1 LAQPHPADERVLLR
15 ALADRQG
22 GRSGGR
28 EAAQMAAQ
36 SALLYLTG
44 QTPDALVEPYEWL
57 IAAEKADD
65 AVCRDA
71 EAGFTAL
78 VLCGVTAAGVCGVSC
93 GDSAAVFWDGNK
105 SLILTEEQ
113 RKKPPV
119 GSGGA
124 NLTPFV
130 VEAAALWRLLLM
142 SDGVWKYAGWAAV
155 ESALKDLSGQHLL
168 LHLRD
173 VVKQRNGGILPDDF
187 TAVLLES

>member
-1 LAQPHPADERVLLR
+1 MRHFTYTEAGAGHANEDFALAQPHPADERVLLC
-15 ALADRQG
+15 ALADGQG

-36 SALLYLTG
+36 KAWGYLTA
-44 QTPDALVEPYEWL
+44 QTPDALVEPREWL

-78 VLCGVTAAGVCGVSC
+78 VLCGVTAAGV
-93 GDSAAVFWDGNK
+93 
-105 SLILTEEQ
+105 
-113 RKKPPV
+113 
-119 GSGGA
+119 
-124 NLTPFV
+124 
-130 VEAAALWRLLLM
+130 
-142 SDGVWKYAGWAAV
+142 WKYAGWAAV
-155 ESALKDLSGQHLL
+155 ESALKDLSGEHLL